1 MIWLALGLICMAAII
16 VTARPVLWVGVFLAF
31 LLIASIFA

>member
-1 MIWLALGLICMAAII
+1 MTWLALGLIFMAAII
-16 VTARPVLWVGVFLAF
+16 ATARPVLWIGVFLAF